1 MKILAG
7 GKYNMT
13 AVSIFDPKLFDEVID
28 RKNTRAIKY
37 DYASKRGVPENAL
50 PLWVADMDFRSP
62 PCVNEAIAERA
73 RHGIYGYSDTTPEY
87 YSAVQNW
94 YRTRYGYD
102 IDVCNIVTSPG
113 IVFGLFT
120 AVSALTNEG
129 DCVLIQ
135 RPVYYPFSAAV
146 NNLGRKL
153 INSPLVYR
161 DKSYSVDFEDF
172 EKKIIENHIRLFILC
187 NPHNPVGRVWS
198 REELLRMGEICLA
211 HDVYIVADEIHSDFV
226 YPGHQHTIF
235 ASLSPELSKRTITCT
250 APSKTFNLAGLQISN
265 LFITDEALRKLF
277 LAAMKKTGYSQPNL
291 MGMIACQA
299 AYEHGGPWLDALLI
313 YLEKNISYVREMVS
327 KDFPGVRLVEPEG
340 TYLLWLDFS
349 GLGLSDIELREKIE
363 KKCLVWLD
371 HGTMF
376 GSEGAGFQ
384 RINIACPKA
393 TLVEAFDRL
402 KRGIYS

>member
-1 MKILAG
+1 
-7 GKYNMT
+7 MT
-13 AVSIFDPKLFDEVID
+13 EVSIFDPGLFDEVID
-28 RKNTRAIKY
+28 RTNTCAIKY
-37 DYASKRGVPENAL
+37 DYAKKRGVPENAL

-73 RHGIYGYSDTTPEY
+73 RHGIYGYSDATPEY

-94 YRTRYGYD
+94 YRTRYAYD

-113 IVFGLFT
+113 VVFGLFT

-129 DCVLIQ
+129 ECVLIQ

-146 NNLGRKL
+146 NDLGRKL
-153 INSPLVYR
+153 INNPLVYK
-161 DKSYSVDFEDF
+161 DGCYSVDFADF
-172 EKKIIENHIRLFILC
+172 EQKIIDNQIRLFILC

-198 REELLRMGEICLA
+198 KEELQRMGEICLA
-211 HDVYIVADEIHSDFV
+211 HDVYIVSDEIHADFV
-226 YPGHQHTIF
+226 YPGHKHTIF

-265 LFITDEALRKLF
+265 LFITDEELRKLF

-291 MGMIACQA
+291 CGMIACQA
-299 AYEHGGPWLDALLI
+299 AYENGGPWLDALLI
-313 YLEKNISYVREMVS
+313 YLEENIRYVREIIN
-327 KDFPGVRLVEPEG
+327 KEFPGVRLVEPEG

-349 GLGLSDIELREKIE
+349 GLGLSEKDIREKIE
-363 KKCLVWLD
+363 KKSLIWLD

-376 GSEGAGFQ
+376 GPEGAGFQ